1 MKIHTHQLRTFLLLM
16 IVAVPGLASAADCYG
31 TYEVSWRTSE
41 THGTHFSEF
50 TRAGKFPDSGDC
62 KGHDAALNLAKE
74 LESKEH
80 VVRFVRRFMG
90 SATVLFESSTN
101 PILFGRR
108 QVAKASELVAKATD
122 KPVVVAATTQPKAA
136 RRPLSK
142 MRRKLLRLRAC
153 ERGDMIR
160 CRTGI

>member
-16 IVAVPGLASAADCYG
+16 IVAVPGLASADCYG
-31 TYEVSWRTSE
+31 TYEVSWRRGR
-41 THGTHFSEF
+41 HYRQN

-62 KGHDAALNLAKE
+62 KARRGTNLAKE

-90 SATVLFESSTN
+90 SATVLESSTN

-108 QVAKASELVAKATD
+108 QVAKASELVTKATD

-136 RRPLSK
+136 RSTVKNETKTTSASSL
-142 MRRKLLRLRAC
+142 
-153 ERGDMIR
+153 
-160 CRTGI
+160 

>member
-90 SATVLFESSTN
+90 RRRCFLSRAQS
-101 PILFGRR
+101 ILFGRSRLQRPANCQR
-108 QVAKASELVAKATD
+108 QQMPLLSRNNAT
-122 KPVVVAATTQPKAA
+122 
-136 RRPLSK
+136 
-142 MRRKLLRLRAC
+142 
-153 ERGDMIR
+153 
-160 CRTGI
+160 